1 MHKGD
6 AFLNSMSLNLK
17 HYQSKQKDS
26 LDVFMLTIVLLL
38 MALGMTMVAS
48 TSMPISLDR
57 YGYVHYFTSRHAIN
71 LVLAM
76 VVLTCTLQCPPN
88 RIQKMVPWIVLV
100 TLLLGV
106 WVLLFGAKIN
116 GSRRWINLVV
126 FNVQVSEIMKV
137 AFILYVADFFKRKM
151 PWEDGLLGFMPLG
164 LIYGMMAVLLLLEP
178 DFGSTVVLGF
188 IMFTMMLM
196 SPIKFRYLLVLL
208 ILAAIG
214 IAVLIWIEPYRME
227 RLLSYVDPWQDR
239 FGSGYQVVQSQMA
252 IARGGWFG
260 VGLGHSM
267 QKLFYLPESHTD
279 FIFAVLVEELGTI
292 IALTT
297 IIMYA
302 ALILR
307 LMWWA
312 NVMQR
317 KQRLFTSYVM
327 LGWSQWLFIQIIINI
342 GATIGVMPTKGLTLP
357 FISYGGSSIIAHAFM
372 LGLVLSLLRNQKEE
386 V

>member
-1 MHKGD
+1 
-6 AFLNSMSLNLK
+6 MSLNSK
-17 HYQSKQKDS
+17 HYRSSSKDS
-26 LDVFMLTIVLLL
+26 LDVFILTIVLLL

-57 YGYVHYFTSRHAIN
+57 YGFVHYFTSRHAIN
-71 LVLAM
+71 LLLAM
-76 VVLTCTLQCPPN
+76 GVLMCTLRLTPK
-88 RIQKMVPWIVLV
+88 RIQQTIPWIVLI
-100 TLLLGV
+100 TLVLGV

-116 GSRRWINLVV
+116 GAKRWINLIV
-126 FNVQVSEIMKV
+126 FNVQVSELMKV

-151 PWEDGLLGFMPLG
+151 PWDDGLLGFFPLG

-188 IMFTMMLM
+188 IMLMMMLM
-196 SPIKFRYLLVLL
+196 SPTKMRYLFGLL
-208 ILAAIG
+208 LLAGVAV
-214 IAVLIWIEPYRME
+214 AVLIWMEPYRME
-227 RLLSYVDPWQDR
+227 RLLTYVDPWQDR

-279 FIFAVLVEELGTI
+279 FIFAVLVEELGTV
-292 IALTT
+292 IALCT
-297 IIMYA
+297 IMLYV

-307 LMWWA
+307 LMWWS
-312 NVMQR
+312 NVMQ
-317 KQRLFTSYVM
+317 KQQRLFSSYVM
-327 LGWSQWLFIQIIINI
+327 LGWSQWLFIQVVINV

-357 FISYGGSSIIAHAFM
+357 FISYGGSSIIAHACM
-372 LGLVLSLLRNQKEE
+372 LGLVLSLTRNQTEE